1 VLRIS
6 LSPAD
11 LLRWL
16 NEMKHSLLIFGALGL
31 LLQHALA
38 KKLASLRANSHPW
51 FRADP
56 DHLWWD
62 PVKTNPSGGGRG
74 GGGNGGGG
82 KPHVCTCANGQAAT
96 GAACKGN
103 FAGICESCFTN
114 FKRVGN
120 GCVPTTYSVGSCV
133 PTGNGNTDC
142 CAAGYSRV
150 QSEGDCKASYDE
162 LLPTAEQAAAFAI
175 LWGSHAPEDKS
186 PPGCYF
192 RTNPDYAAAQSK
204 SVENKVICR
213 LGQVYIRIGATIA
226 DLVDTTYKVGS
237 CVPDGNNECCATG
250 YSSVQ
255 SEGDCKASYDRLLP
269 TAERA
274 AAFSILWGSHDPEDK
289 SSPGCYLHTQPDY
302 AAKHNVPVEN
312 KVVCKLG
319 QERKKPIV
327 TTDPVEPSP
336 KKVVPPPLVD
346 PVEPSPKKVVPPP
359 LVDPVEPSPKKKLT
373 EGPLVAATAET
384 AETAE
389 TPAETPIGQATTFPL
404 LHDGVFCTRY
414 DGTNLDGKMYVEKG
428 GSLSSCQQKCAAE
441 PDCAYFGTHEA
452 NDEGLSCSFWTKDS
466 KCEDNLRSIG
476 GHTMYGPAETR

>member
-1 VLRIS
+1 
-6 LSPAD
+6 
-11 LLRWL
+11 
-16 NEMKHSLLIFGALGL
+16 
-31 LLQHALA
+31 
-38 KKLASLRANSHPW
+38 
-51 FRADP
+51 
-56 DHLWWD
+56 
-62 PVKTNPSGGGRG
+62 
-74 GGGNGGGG
+74 
-82 KPHVCTCANGQAAT
+82 
-96 GAACKGN
+96 
-103 FAGICESCFTN
+103 
-114 FKRVGN
+114 
-120 GCVPTTYSVGSCV
+120 V

-213 LGQVYIRIGATIA
+213 LGQVYIRVGATIA

-274 AAFSILWGSHDPEDK
+274 AAFSILWGSHDPEDKSSPGCYLRTQPDYAAKHNVPVENKVVCKFGQVDTTYKVGSCVPDGNNECCETGYSSVQSEGDCKASYDRLLPTAERAAAFAILWGSHDPEDK